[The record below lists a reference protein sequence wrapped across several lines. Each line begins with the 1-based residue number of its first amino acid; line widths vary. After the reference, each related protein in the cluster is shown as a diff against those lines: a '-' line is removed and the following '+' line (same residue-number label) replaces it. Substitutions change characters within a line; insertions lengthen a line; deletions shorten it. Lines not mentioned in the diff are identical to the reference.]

1 MDNKG
6 IHEEID
12 YKEFDYKL
20 ARKLFVYIK
29 PYIKYFLLALFLMLL
44 TTILGPLRPYL
55 FKVAID
61 KFVIPGNTEGFLL
74 IIVVIFILL
83 LLHSSIQFLASYL
96 MNWIG
101 QNALFSLRTQ
111 LFRRIQS
118 FDVSFFDNNPVG
130 RLVTRVTNDIDTISE
145 VLSGGF
151 IMIVIDSILIV
162 SIIVFMFF
170 LNVELT
176 LISLSVVPL
185 LFIVTY
191 IFRNKVRKIFREI
204 RKSVARINSFLN
216 EYLNGIFTIKL
227 LNRESLFQQKFQAI
241 NAENKN
247 LWIRTINYYAVF
259 FPTIEFLSAVA
270 LGLIIW
276 FTAGNILSGLMTIGT
291 FFAFIQYAEMFFRPI
306 RDLTEKFT
314 NLQNAMASSERIFYL
329 LEQEPEIKLPINPVQ
344 FTALKEAIEFR
355 NVSFSYDG
363 RKEILRN
370 VSFKVNKGETV
381 AIVGPTGAGK
391 TTIINLLCRFYDVTS
406 GEILIDGINIKDYSI
421 ESFRERIS
429 LVSQDVFLFS
439 RTIRDNISMGKETF
453 DFEHIV
459 RSSKNIGSIN
469 FINLLPDKFETNVFE
484 KGITLSAGQRQLIS
498 FTRAMVRDP
507 DILILDEATSNIDSE
522 MEKIIE
528 ESIAKLLEG
537 RTSIVIAHRFS
548 TIQRANR
555 IIVLHKGEIKEIGS
569 HSELLGKNGIYAK
582 LYRLQFKNNYQTIH
596 SNI

>member
-6 IHEEID
+6 IHEEVD
-12 YKEFDYKL
+12 YKEFDFKL
-20 ARKLFVYIK
+20 ARRLFKYIT
-29 PYIKYFLLALFLMLL
+29 PQAKYFILALFLMLL

-55 FKVAID
+55 SKVAID
-61 KFVIPGNTEGFLL
+61 KFVVPGDIDGFFL
-74 IIVVIFILL
+74 IIIFIFILL
-83 LLHSSIQFLASYL
+83 LLHSALQFGASYL

-101 QNALFSLRTQ
+101 QNALYSLRTQ
-111 LFRRIQS
+111 LFRHIQS
-118 FDVSFFDNNPVG
+118 LDISFFDNNPVG

-145 VLSGGF
+145 ALSGGF
-151 IMIVIDSILIV
+151 IMILVDSILIV
-162 SIIVFMFF
+162 SIIGFMFF
-170 LNVELT
+170 LSVELT

-227 LNRESLFQQKFQAI
+227 FNRELFFQQKFREI
-241 NAENKN
+241 NTENKN
-247 LWIRTINYYAVF
+247 LWIRTINYYAIF
-259 FPTIEFLSAVA
+259 FPTIEFLSSVA

-314 NLQNAMASSERIFYL
+314 NLQNAMASSERIFQL
-329 LEQEPEIKLPINPVQ
+329 LEKTPEIQPAHSLVG
-344 FTALKEAIEFR
+344 FDSLKNVIEFR

-363 RKEILRN
+363 KRN
-370 VSFKVNKGETV
+370 VLKNISFKVNSGETI
-381 AIVGPTGAGK
+381 AIVGPTGSGK

-406 GEILIDGINIKDYSI
+406 GDIFIDGINLKNYSI
-421 ESFRERIS
+421 EYLRKKIS

-439 RTIRDNISMGKETF
+439 RTIQENISLGKE
-453 DFEHIV
+453 DISFEQILN
-459 RSSKNIGSIN
+459 SSCNIGSIN
-469 FINLLPDKFETNVFE
+469 FINLLPEKFETNVFE
-484 KGITLSAGQRQLIS
+484 KGITLSAGQRQLLS
-498 FTRAMVRDP
+498 FTRAIVHNP

-522 MEKIIE
+522 LEKLIE
-528 ESIAKLLEG
+528 DSIAKLLEG

-569 HSELLGKNGIYAK
+569 HSELLEKNGLYAK
-582 LYRLQFKNNYQTIH
+582 LYRLQFEKNHQTI
-596 SNI
+596 SSGI

>member
-1 MDNKG
+1 
-6 IHEEID
+6 
-12 YKEFDYKL
+12 
-20 ARKLFVYIK
+20 
-29 PYIKYFLLALFLMLL
+29 
-44 TTILGPLRPYL
+44 
-55 FKVAID
+55 
-61 KFVIPGNTEGFLL
+61 
-74 IIVVIFILL
+74 
-83 LLHSSIQFLASYL
+83 

-118 FDVSFFDNNPVG
+118 LDVSFFDNNPIG

-151 IMIVIDSILIV
+151 IMIVVDSILIV
-162 SIIVFMFF
+162 SIIGFMFF

-176 LISLSVVPL
+176 LISLSVVPF

-227 LNRESLFQQKFQAI
+227 FNRESLFQQKFQEI
-241 NAENKN
+241 NTENKN

-329 LEQEPEIKLPINPVQ
+329 LEQKPEIKLPINPVQ
-344 FTALKEAIEFR
+344 FTTLRKAIEFR

-363 RKEILRN
+363 KKEVLSN

-381 AIVGPTGAGK
+381 AIVGPTGSGK

-406 GEILIDGINIKDYSI
+406 GEILIDDVNIKDYSI
-421 ESFRERIS
+421 ESFRKRTS

-439 RTIRDNISMGKETF
+439 RTIYDNISMGEETLH
-453 DFEHIV
+453 FEQIIS
-459 RSSKNIGSIN
+459 SSKNIGSIN
-469 FINLLPDKFETNVFE
+469 FISSLPEKFETNVFE

-498 FTRAMVRDP
+498 FTRAIARNP

-522 MEKIIE
+522 MEKLIE

-555 IIVLHKGEIKEIGS
+555 IIVLHKGEIKEMGS
-569 HSELLGKNGIYAK
+569 HNELLEKNGIYAK
-582 LYRLQFKNNYQTIH
+582 LYRLQFRNNYQTIH
-596 SNI
+596 SDI

>member
-1 MDNKG
+1 MDNKS

-20 ARKLFVYIK
+20 ARKLFIYIK

-44 TTILGPLRPYL
+44 TTVFGPLRPYL
-55 FKVAID
+55 SKIAID
-61 KFVIPGNTEGFLL
+61 KFVIPGNIEGFFL
-74 IIVVIFILL
+74 IIVLIFILL
-83 LLHSSIQFLASYL
+83 ILHSLIQFLASYL

-111 LFRRIQS
+111 LFCRIQS
-118 FDVSFFDNNPVG
+118 LDVSFFDNNPVG

-151 IMIVIDSILIV
+151 IMIVVDSILIV
-162 SIIVFMFF
+162 SIIAFMFF

-176 LISLSVVPL
+176 LVSLSVVPF

-227 LNRESLFQQKFQAI
+227 FNRESLFQQKFQEI
-241 NAENKN
+241 NAGNKN
-247 LWIRTINYYAVF
+247 LWLRTINYYAVF

-276 FTAGNILSGLMTIGT
+276 FTAGNIFSGFMTIGT

-344 FTALKEAIEFR
+344 FTGLRKAIEFR
-355 NVSFSYDG
+355 KVSFSYDG
-363 RKEILRN
+363 KKEVLRN

-381 AIVGPTGAGK
+381 AIVGPTGSGK

-406 GEILIDGINIKDYSI
+406 GEILIDDMNIKDYSI
-421 ESFRERIS
+421 ESLRERTS

-439 RTIRDNISMGKETF
+439 RTLHDNISMGKETLN
-453 DFEHIV
+453 FEQILGA
-459 RSSKNIGSIN
+459 SKNIGSIN
-469 FINLLPDKFETNVFE
+469 FINSLPEKFETNVFE
-484 KGITLSAGQRQLIS
+484 KGITLSAGQRQLVA
-498 FTRAMVRDP
+498 FTRAIVRDP

-522 MEKIIE
+522 MEKLIE

-548 TIQRANR
+548 TIQRATR
-555 IIVLHKGEIKEIGS
+555 IIVIHKGEIKEVGS
-569 HSELLGKNGIYAK
+569 HNELLAKNGIYAK
-582 LYRLQFKNNYQTIH
+582 LYRLQFKNNYQAIH
-596 SNI
+596 SDI

>member
-1 MDNKG
+1 MDNKS

-20 ARKLFVYIK
+20 ARKLFTYIK
-29 PYIKYFLLALFLMLL
+29 PHIKYFLLALFLMLS

-55 FKVAID
+55 SKIAID
-61 KFVIPGNTEGFLL
+61 KFVIPGNIEGFVL
-74 IIVVIFILL
+74 IIVAIFILL
-83 LLHSSIQFLASYL
+83 LVHSVIQFIASYL

-101 QNALFSLRTQ
+101 QNSLFSLRIQ
-111 LFRRIQS
+111 LFHQIQS
-118 FDVSFFDNNPVG
+118 LDISFFDNNPVG

-151 IMIVIDSILIV
+151 IMIVVDSILVV
-162 SIIVFMFF
+162 SIIGFMFF

-176 LISLSVVPL
+176 LISLSIVPL

-227 LNRESLFQQKFQAI
+227 FNRESLFQQKFQEI
-241 NAENKN
+241 NTENKN

-259 FPTIEFLSAVA
+259 FPTVEFLSAVA
-270 LGLIIW
+270 LALIIW

-306 RDLTEKFT
+306 RDLTERFT
-314 NLQNAMASSERIFYL
+314 NLQNAMASSERVFHL
-329 LEQEPEIKLPINPVQ
+329 LEQKPAIEQPRNPIE
-344 FTALKEAIEFR
+344 FSSLSKAIEFR
-355 NVSFSYDG
+355 NVFFSYDG
-363 RKEILRN
+363 RKEVLKN

-381 AIVGPTGAGK
+381 AIVGPTGSGK

-406 GEILIDGINIKDYSI
+406 GEILIDDINIKDYSI
-421 ESFRERIS
+421 ESFRGRMS

-439 RTIRDNISMGKETF
+439 RTIFDNISLGKETLSL
-453 DFEHIV
+453 EQIIN
-459 RSSKNIGSIN
+459 SSSSTGAIN
-469 FINLLPDKFETNVFE
+469 FVNLLPEKFETNVFE
-484 KGITLSAGQRQLIS
+484 KGITLSAGQRQLLA
-498 FTRAMVRDP
+498 FTRAIVHNP

-522 MEKIIE
+522 MEKLIE

-555 IIVLHKGEIKEIGS
+555 IIVLHKGEVKEIGS
-569 HSELLGKNGIYAK
+569 HSELLEKNGIYAK
-582 LYRLQFKNNYQTIH
+582 LYRLQFKNSYQTIPFGK
-596 SNI
+596 